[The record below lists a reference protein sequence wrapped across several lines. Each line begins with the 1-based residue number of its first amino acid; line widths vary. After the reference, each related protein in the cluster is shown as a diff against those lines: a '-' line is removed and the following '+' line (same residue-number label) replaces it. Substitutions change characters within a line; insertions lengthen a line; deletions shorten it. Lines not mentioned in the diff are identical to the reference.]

1 MCSVSFVLWREGRK
15 QLTQKLSSH
24 DAQTG
29 RPTGQ
34 PQVAV
39 RFADR
44 GLLVLTVINL
54 LNYLDRF
61 IPSAVLPQMKAS
73 GIVSTDFQLGILAP
87 GFVVVYMLAAPA
99 FGYLGDRRSRT
110 RPIAIGVALWSLATV
125 WSGLSR
131 SYWELFA
138 SRAAVGIGEAAY
150 ATISPAL
157 LADYYPPA
165 RRGRIFAIFYMAI
178 PVGAALGYVVGGVVS
193 QAWGW
198 RAAFFVAGIPGLLLA
213 LAVLRVPDP
222 PRGAMEAG
230 AGETGVRQSARS
242 AERPGLVQALGRTF
256 RLYGQLAR
264 QGSYAL
270 TVLGYA
276 AYTFAVGGL
285 AFWMPTFL
293 ERVRAV
299 PVSQA
304 TTGFGAIVVVTGFL
318 GTFLGGWLGDYCLR
332 YTRQSYLWV
341 SGLATLLAV
350 PLAAASLA
358 SASPYVFYPA
368 LVGAELL
375 LFMSTGPIN
384 SVIVSIVSPVHR
396 ASAVALSMLTIHVL
410 GDVIS
415 PPLIGKLSDRT
426 SLGEAVMLV
435 PVAVGICGLFWVAA
449 ALRCR
454 KEGLQA

>member
-1 MCSVSFVLWREGRK
+1 VS
-15 QLTQKLSSH
+15 QQ
-24 DAQTG
+24 
-29 RPTGQ
+29 PTT
-34 PQVAV
+34 V
-39 RFADR
+39 RFAAR
-44 GLLVLTVINL
+44 GLFVLTLINL

-73 GIVSTDFQLGILAP
+73 GIVSTDFELGFLAP
-87 GFVVVYMLAAPA
+87 GFVVVYMLAAPV

-110 RPIAIGVALWSLATV
+110 RPIAIGVALWSLATM
-125 WSGLSR
+125 WSGVSR

-157 LADYYPPA
+157 LADYYPPE

-198 RAAFFVAGIPGLLLA
+198 RAAFMVAGVPGLLLA
-213 LAVLRVPDP
+213 LGVLRVPDP
-222 PRGAMEAG
+222 PRGSMERGDAATPPQG
-230 AGETGVRQSARS
+230 LEPVAQ
-242 AERPGLVQALGRTF
+242 RPGVLQALRQTF
-256 RLYGQLAR
+256 KLYLQLAR
-264 QGSYAL
+264 QASYTL

-304 TTGFGAIVVVTGFL
+304 TTGFGAIVVVTGFV
-318 GTFLGGWLGDYCLR
+318 GTFFGGWLGDHCLR
-332 YTRQSYLWV
+332 YTRQAYLWV
-341 SGLATLLAV
+341 SGLATLLSL
-350 PLAAASLA
+350 PLTLICLTST
-358 SASPYVFYPA
+358 SPPIYYSA
-368 LVGAELL
+368 LVVAELL

-384 SVIVSIVSPVHR
+384 SVIVGLVSPAHR
-396 ASAVALSMLTIHVL
+396 ASAVALSVLAIHLL

-415 PPLIGKLSDRT
+415 PPLIGSVSDRT
-426 SLGEAVMLV
+426 SLGDAVLLV
-435 PVAVGICGLFWVAA
+435 PVAVGVSGLLWVAG

-454 KEGLQA
+454 REGVQA

>member
-1 MCSVSFVLWREGRK
+1 MGAKDVTE
-15 QLTQKLSSH
+15 T
-24 DAQTG
+24 T
-29 RPTGQ
+29 
-34 PQVAV
+34 V
-39 RFADR
+39 RFAGR
-44 GLLVLTVINL
+44 GLLILTLINL

-61 IPSAVLPQMKAS
+61 VPSALLPQLKAS
-73 GIVSTDFQLGILAP
+73 GIVTTDFQLGFLAP
-87 GFVVVYMLAAPA
+87 GFLVVYMLAAPA

-110 RPIAIGVALWSLATV
+110 RPIAIGVAVWSLATMS
-125 WSGLSR
+125 SGLAR
-131 SYWELFA
+131 TYWQLFA

-178 PVGAALGYVVGGVVS
+178 PVGAALGYVVGGLVS

-198 RAAFFVAGIPGLLLA
+198 RAAFLVAGVPGLLLA
-213 LAVLRVPDP
+213 ASVLRVPDP
-222 PRGAMEAG
+222 PRGVQDG
-230 AGETGVRQSARS
+230 APNESPARTSQRAVEKPGVLVALRRTLILYSQLVRQ
-242 AERPGLVQALGRTF
+242 P
-256 RLYGQLAR
+256 
-264 QGSYAL
+264 SYAL

-299 PVSQA
+299 PVQQA

-332 YTRQSYLWV
+332 YTRQAYLWV
-341 SGLATLLAV
+341 SAFATLLAL
-350 PLAAASLA
+350 PLAIASLG
-358 SASPYVFYPA
+358 SSTPSVFYPA
-368 LVGAELL
+368 LVLAELL

-384 SVIVSIVSPVHR
+384 SVIVGLVSPAHR
-396 ASAVALSMLTIHVL
+396 ASAVALSVLAIHTL
-410 GDVIS
+410 GDVVS
-415 PPLIGKLSDRT
+415 PPLIGSLSDRT
-426 SLGEAVMLV
+426 SLGEAVLLV
-435 PVAVGICGLFWVAA
+435 PIAVAASGIFWVLA

-454 KEGLQA
+454 QDGVQA

>member
-1 MCSVSFVLWREGRK
+1 VS
-15 QLTQKLSSH
+15 QQ
-24 DAQTG
+24 QT
-29 RPTGQ
+29 T
-34 PQVAV
+34 V
-39 RFADR
+39 RFAAR
-44 GLLVLTVINL
+44 GLFVLTLINL

-73 GIVSTDFQLGILAP
+73 GIVSTDFELGFLAP

-110 RPIAIGVALWSLATV
+110 RPIAIGVALWSLATM

-138 SRAAVGIGEAAY
+138 SRAAVGVGEAAY

-157 LADYYPPA
+157 LADYYPPE

-178 PVGAALGYVVGGVVS
+178 PVGAALGYVVGGLVS

-198 RAAFFVAGIPGLLLA
+198 RAAFMVAGVPGLLLA
-213 LAVLRVPDP
+213 LWVLRVPDP
-222 PRGAMEAG
+222 PRGSMERST
-230 AGETGVRQSARS
+230 TGMLPQVPEPT
-242 AERPGLVQALGRTF
+242 AERPGVFQALQRTAS
-256 RLYGQLAR
+256 LYLQLAR
-264 QGSYAL
+264 QASYSL

-293 ERVRAV
+293 ERVRTV

-304 TTGFGAIVVVTGFL
+304 TTGFGAIVVVTGFV
-318 GTFLGGWLGDYCLR
+318 GTFFGGWLGDYCLR
-332 YTRQSYLWV
+332 YTRQAYLWV
-341 SGLATLLAV
+341 SGLATLLAL
-350 PLAAASLA
+350 PLTVVCLTST
-358 SASPYVFYPA
+358 SPPIYYAA
-368 LVGAELL
+368 LVIAELL

-384 SVIVSIVSPVHR
+384 SVIVGLVSPAHR
-396 ASAVALSMLTIHVL
+396 ASAVALSVLAIHIL

-415 PPLIGKLSDRT
+415 PPLIGSVSDRT
-426 SLGEAVMLV
+426 SLGEAVLLV
-435 PVAVGICGLFWVAA
+435 PVAVGVSGLFWVAA

-454 KEGLQA
+454 RDGVQA

>member
-1 MCSVSFVLWREGRK
+1 MTVESMAPADGPR
-15 QLTQKLSSH
+15 T
-24 DAQTG
+24 
-29 RPTGQ
+29 
-34 PQVAV
+34 AV
-39 RFADR
+39 RFAGR
-44 GLLVLTVINL
+44 GLLVLTLINL
-54 LNYLDRF
+54 LNYLDRYV
-61 IPSAVLPQMKAS
+61 PSAVLPQMKAS
-73 GIVSTDFQLGILAP
+73 GLLPSDSESGVLAT
-87 GFVVVYMLAAPA
+87 GFLVVYMLAAPV

-110 RPIAIGVALWSLATV
+110 RPIALGVALWSAATA

-150 ATISPAL
+150 ATIAPAL

-178 PVGAALGYVVGGVVS
+178 PVGAALGYVVGGLVS

-198 RAAFFVAGIPGLLLA
+198 RVAFFVAGLPGVLLA
-213 LAVLRVPDP
+213 LAALKLPDP
-222 PRGAMEAG
+222 PRGSSEVA
-230 AGETGVRQSARS
+230 TSAPTS
-242 AERPGLVQALGRTF
+242 VPNRPGAQEALRQTL
-256 RLYGQLAR
+256 RLYFKLAA

-285 AFWMPTFL
+285 AFWMPSFL
-293 ERVRAV
+293 ERVRNV

-304 TTGFGAIVVVTGFL
+304 TTGFGAIVVVTGFV

-332 YTRQSYLWV
+332 FTRQSYLWL
-341 SGLATLLAV
+341 SAIATLLAL
-350 PLAAASLA
+350 PLTVACLRGGA
-358 SASPYVFYPA
+358 PQIFYPA

-384 SVIVSIVSPVHR
+384 SVIVSLVSPAQR
-396 ASAVALSMLTIHVL
+396 ASAVALSVLAIHAL

-415 PPLIGKLSDRT
+415 PPLIGRLSDRT
-426 SLGEAVMLV
+426 SLGEAVLLV
-435 PVAVGICGLFWVAA
+435 PVAVAVCALFWVAA

-454 KEGLQA
+454 RQGVQA

>member
-1 MCSVSFVLWREGRK
+1 MGRSGVIER
-15 QLTQKLSSH
+15 QDPS
-24 DAQTG
+24 AGPQT
-29 RPTGQ
+29 
-34 PQVAV
+34 AV
-39 RFADR
+39 RFAAR
-44 GLLVLTVINL
+44 GLFVLTLINL
-54 LNYLDRF
+54 LNYLDRY
-61 IPSAVLPQMKAS
+61 IPSAVLPQLKAS
-73 GIVSTDFQLGILAP
+73 GIVTTDFQLGILSP

-110 RPIAIGVALWSLATV
+110 RPIAIGVALWSLATM

-131 SYWELFA
+131 TYWELFA

-157 LADYYPPA
+157 LADYFPPA

-178 PVGAALGYVVGGVVS
+178 PVGAALGYVVGGLVS

-198 RAAFFVAGIPGLLLA
+198 RAAFFVAGMPGLLLA
-213 LAVLRVPDP
+213 LWVLRVPDP
-222 PRGAMEAG
+222 PRGATEPPA
-230 AGETGVRQSARS
+230 ASITASRAEQA
-242 AERPGLVQALGRTF
+242 AERPGVLLALRRTAT
-256 RLYGQLAR
+256 LYLQLAR
-264 QGSYAL
+264 QASYAL

-318 GTFLGGWLGDYCLR
+318 GTFAGGWLGDHCLR
-332 YTRQSYLWV
+332 YTRQAYLWV
-341 SGLATLLAV
+341 SGIATLLAL
-350 PLAAASLA
+350 PLVIACLT
-358 SASPYVFYPA
+358 SASPSVFYPT
-368 LVGAELL
+368 LVVAELL

-384 SVIVSIVSPVHR
+384 SVIVSLVSPAHR
-396 ASAVALSMLTIHVL
+396 ASAVALSVLAIHIL

-415 PPLIGKLSDRT
+415 PPLIGSVSDHS
-426 SLGEAVMLV
+426 SLGDGVLLV
-435 PVAVGICGLFWVAA
+435 PVAVAVSGLFWVAA

-454 KEGLQA
+454 QEGVRA

>member
-1 MCSVSFVLWREGRK
+1 MSELHSGEVAHGEPGPGAPR
-15 QLTQKLSSH
+15 
-24 DAQTG
+24 A
-29 RPTGQ
+29 
-34 PQVAV
+34 AV
-39 RFADR
+39 RFAGR
-44 GLLVLTVINL
+44 GLFVLTVINL

-73 GIVSTDFQLGILAP
+73 GIVSTDYQLGILAP
-87 GFVVVYMLAAPA
+87 AFVVVYMLAAPA

-131 SYWELFA
+131 SFWELFA

-178 PVGAALGYVVGGVVS
+178 PVGAALGYAVGGAVS
-193 QAWGW
+193 QVWGW
-198 RAAFFVAGIPGLLLA
+198 RAAFFAAGVPGLLLA
-213 LAVLRVPDP
+213 LAVLRIPDP
-222 PRGAMEAG
+222 PRGSMEPG
-230 AGETGVRQSARS
+230 ARVPEAQALLHA
-242 AERPGLVQALGRTF
+242 AERPGLLQALRRTLV
-256 RLYGQLAR
+256 LYAQLAR

-299 PVSQA
+299 PAQQA
-304 TTGFGAIVVVTGFL
+304 TIGFGAIVVVTGFL
-318 GTFLGGWLGDYCLR
+318 GTFLGGWLGDYFLR
-332 YTRQSYLWV
+332 YTRQAYLWV
-341 SGLATLLAV
+341 SGLATLIAV
-350 PLAAASLA
+350 PLAVASLA
-358 SASPYVFYPA
+358 SPSPHAYYPA

-384 SVIVSIVSPVHR
+384 SVIVSIVHPVHR
-396 ASAVALSMLTIHVL
+396 ASAVALSVLAIHLL

-426 SLGEAVMLV
+426 SLGEAVLLV
-435 PVAVGICGLFWVAA
+435 PVAVGLCGLLWVAA

>member
-1 MCSVSFVLWREGRK
+1 MGRSDVTER
-15 QLTQKLSSH
+15 QDPSAGPH
-24 DAQTG
+24 
-29 RPTGQ
+29 P
-34 PQVAV
+34 VV
-39 RFADR
+39 RFAAR
-44 GLLVLTVINL
+44 GLFVLTLINL
-54 LNYLDRF
+54 LNYLDRYV
-61 IPSAVLPQMKAS
+61 PSAVLPQLKAS
-73 GIVSTDFQLGILAP
+73 GIVTTDFQLGFLAP

-110 RPIAIGVALWSLATV
+110 RPIAIGVALWSLATM

-131 SYWELFA
+131 TYWELFA

-178 PVGAALGYVVGGVVS
+178 PVGAALGYVVGGLVS

-198 RAAFFVAGIPGLLLA
+198 RAAFFVAGLPGLLLA
-213 LAVLRVPDP
+213 FWVLRLPDP
-222 PRGAMEAG
+222 PRGATEPLGG
-230 AGETGVRQSARS
+230 AITASL
-242 AERPGLVQALGRTF
+242 AERPGVLRALRRTAT
-256 RLYGQLAR
+256 LYLLLAR
-264 QGSYAL
+264 QASYAL

-293 ERVRAV
+293 ERVREV

-318 GTFLGGWLGDYCLR
+318 GTFAGGWLGDYCLR
-332 YTRQSYLWV
+332 YTRQAYLWV
-341 SGLATLLAV
+341 SGIATLLAL
-350 PLAAASLA
+350 PLAVACLT
-358 SASPYVFYPA
+358 SASPSVFYPA
-368 LVGAELL
+368 LVVAELL

-384 SVIVSIVSPVHR
+384 SVIVSLVSPAHR
-396 ASAVALSMLTIHVL
+396 ASAVALSVLAIHLL

-415 PPLIGKLSDRT
+415 PPLIGSVSDHT
-426 SLGEAVMLV
+426 SLGEGVLLV
-435 PVAVGICGLFWVAA
+435 PVAVAVSGLFWVAA

-454 KEGLQA
+454 KEGVVA

>member
-1 MCSVSFVLWREGRK
+1 MGRIELI
-15 QLTQKLSSH
+15 QRQGSLEAHGVAASGAPL
-24 DAQTG
+24 
-29 RPTGQ
+29 
-34 PQVAV
+34 VAV
-39 RFADR
+39 RFAGR
-44 GLLVLTVINL
+44 GLFVLTVINL

-73 GIVSTDFQLGILAP
+73 GIVSTDFQLGFLAP
-87 GFVVVYMLAAPA
+87 GFVIVYMLAAPA

-125 WSGLSR
+125 WSGLAR
-131 SYWELFA
+131 TYWELFA

-178 PVGAALGYVVGGVVS
+178 PVGAALGYVVGGLVS

-198 RAAFFVAGIPGLLLA
+198 RAAFFVAGVPGLLLA
-213 LAVLRVPDP
+213 LGVLGVPDP
-222 PRGAMEAG
+222 PRGSMEHNAG
-230 AGETGVRQSARS
+230 PATTQHSAS
-242 AERPGLVQALGRTF
+242 TQERPGILEALRRTLV
-256 RLYGQLAR
+256 LYGKLAR
-264 QGSYAL
+264 QASYAL

-318 GTFLGGWLGDYCLR
+318 GTFFGGWLGDYCLR
-332 YTRQSYLWV
+332 YTRQAYLWV
-341 SGLATLLAV
+341 SGLATLLAL
-350 PLAAASLA
+350 PLAVAALYAASP
-358 SASPYVFYPA
+358 SVFYPA

-384 SVIVSIVSPVHR
+384 SVIVSIVSPMHR
-396 ASAVALSMLTIHVL
+396 ASAVALSMLAIHIL

-415 PPLIGKLSDRT
+415 PPLIGRLSDRT
-426 SLGEAVMLV
+426 SLGEAVLLV
-435 PVAVGICGLFWVAA
+435 PVAVGVCGLFWVAA

-454 KEGLQA
+454 KEGIQA